1 MRVCAVLGDIPSVY
15 RSGRRV
21 QRVRKEE
28 TGMTDKGKLFI
39 DSKEY
44 RRLIIQEERLEIL
57 KRVVRM
63 ETGSNYVDKNLLRV
77 IWGKENYAD
86 R

>member
-1 MRVCAVLGDIPSVY
+1 
-15 RSGRRV
+15 
-21 QRVRKEE
+21 
-28 TGMTDKGKLFI
+28 MTDKGKLFI

-63 ETGSNYVDKNLLRV
+63 ESGSNYIDKDLLCV